1 MNQNDYEKELQK
13 LEINKNRNYFIF
25 FLLGFIAALIIEKFL

>member
-1 MNQNDYEKELQK
+1 MNQNDFEKEIQK
-13 LEINKNRNYFIF
+13 IEIRKHQNYFIF